1 MRKMKLN
8 EKIVRIKQVMGLY
21 DDKNQ
26 IQESIDPSK
35 FDLEDQMIYKSKTYE
50 YIKKRYVIKYVSVW
64 DTQYGEKSGLRLIDT
79 TNEENDYSINNFNLR
94 KTTDYV
100 VEYQIY
106 DNLSEEMK
114 KENLKIYNKVCGQF
128 LNCYQT
134 NENKIKNIARKAL
147 TIHILIES
155 K

>member
-1 MRKMKLN
+1 MKLN

-64 DTQYGEKSGLRLIDT
+64 DTQYGETSGLRLIDT

-114 KENLKIYNKVCGQF
+114 KENLKIYNKVC
-128 LNCYQT
+128 
-134 NENKIKNIARKAL
+134 
-147 TIHILIES
+147 
-155 K
+155 